1 MSQREGIITLYIYY
15 ITVFTGMHMAKILA
29 WKVLWSL
36 SALSFILAWVS
47 VIRQAPIGQFD
58 PLFLLWNAL
67 ILGILAMGA
76 KHEPN
81 CGTCEAK

>member
-1 MSQREGIITLYIYY
+1 
-15 ITVFTGMHMAKILA
+15 MHMAKVWA
-29 WKVLWSL
+29 WKVLWVL

-67 ILGILAMGA
+67 ILGILASSA

-81 CGTCEAK
+81 CGTCEVKPHHSA

>member
-1 MSQREGIITLYIYY
+1 
-15 ITVFTGMHMAKILA
+15 MHMVKMWL
-29 WKVLWSL
+29 WKVLWGL

-47 VIRQAPIGQFD
+47 VLNQAPIGKFD

-67 ILGILAMGA
+67 ILGILASSS

-81 CGTCEAK
+81 CNHCNVKEM